1 MGTTKTLQQTK
12 SKLVKRFHTL
22 LGKAGIN
29 EDGKRAILS
38 AYGVGSTL
46 DLSEDQLSLICVK
59 LDKSQDVNF
68 KEMDKIRKQLMAAIY
83 AYLKAFGTPTVNP
96 EYVKSIACQAGGF
109 DDFNFIPKD
118 RLRSLVHSFNNQ
130 TKDLLNVAEMT
141 VDRVDYLTLLN

>member
-1 MGTTKTLQQTK
+1 MSTTKTVQQTK

-29 EDGKRAILS
+29 DDGKKAILAS
-38 AYGVGSTL
+38 CGVSSTL
-46 DLSEDQLSLICVK
+46 DLSENVLIEICEK
-59 LDKSQDVNF
+59 LDKSQDASF

-83 AYLKAFGTPTVNP
+83 AYLKAFGTPTVNS
-96 EYVKSIACQAGGF
+96 EYVKAIACQAGGF

-118 RLRSLVHSFNNQ
+118 RLRSLIHSFNNQ
-130 TKDLLNVAEMT
+130 TKDLLNVAKMT